1 MNKRTGTISSFIF
14 HPSSFVASFLS
25 RADLVV
31 RGDLRL
37 VEAAAVRQTLT
48 QLFWLVATF
57 GCLYGAA
64 MGTFG
69 GIGDGRLLQVFYSA
83 FKVPLLLLVTFAL
96 SLPSFFVFNTLYG
109 LGGDWPQTIRALL
122 AGQAGVTI
130 LLASLAPITLLWNA
144 GTNGHN
150 ATVLFNAAMFGVATW
165 GGQILLRRYYRVLLA
180 RDARHQQ
187 MLRLWGVLYTF
198 VGIQM
203 GWILRPFIGDLN
215 RPVAFFR
222 EDTWGNAYIIVLDMI
237 RRMIM
242 K

>member
-1 MNKRTGTISSFIF
+1 MNKRTGITSSFIL
-14 HPSSFVASFLS
+14 HPSSFLL
-25 RADLVV
+25 RADRVV
-31 RGDLRL
+31 RGELRI
-37 VEAAAVRQTLT
+37 VEEVAVRQTLA
-48 QLFWLVATF
+48 QLFWLIAAF

-64 MGTFG
+64 MGTYG
-69 GIGDGRLLQVFYSA
+69 GIGDERILQVFYSA

-109 LGGDWPQTIRALL
+109 LGGDWPHAVRALM

-130 LLASLAPITLLWNA
+130 LLASLAPLTLLWNVS
-144 GTNGHN
+144 TNSHN
-150 ATVLFNAAMFGVATW
+150 NTVLFNAAMFGVATW

-180 RDARHQQ
+180 RDVRHRQ

-215 RPVAFFR
+215 KPTAFFR
-222 EDTWGNAYIIVLDMI
+222 EDTWGNAYIIVFDMI
-237 RRMIM
+237 RRMVM